1 MQSSTQ
7 RCRVSSSLLLITGL
21 FIAGSTELNA
31 QQISES
37 TTLTPQ
43 TYPNP
48 FRQGLTLADNASN
61 VPSTPAVDVIRL
73 SSLPSHDERPVVTAI
88 SVSPIGD
95 ILAAAGDDHA
105 IRIVDLKSGKTTATL
120 TGHLDWVQCVEFSP
134 NGQQLASCGAD
145 GTLRVWSLV
154 STPKLISKKSVAHSL
169 LTLTFINDE
178 CIYAAGFSNRIYRYD
193 GDQRELSIVHT
204 CDCRDIR
211 TIVASPDRKW
221 IAFGGRDG
229 VLRMRRV
236 DLAEQ
241 AQIAVQDSTR
251 QLDPTNENELA
262 VPLHFDRIRTLQ
274 FSADGSQITSV
285 GEDRRIIHYDPVKR
299 VVVGKA
305 EIGGGKLLGL
315 CQLEPHL
322 FAIASSDNT
331 IRIYNDAD
339 QQVHARLVG
348 HDGSVSILKRTQ
360 KYLISGSF
368 DTTIRIWDI
377 DRAIASIDSQGRYVH
392 PVAAQFEDSGAGV
405 DIK

>member
-21 FIAGSTELNA
+21 FTAGSTELNA

-95 ILAAAGDDHA
+95 LLAAAGDDHA
-105 IRIVDLKSGKTTATL
+105 IRIVDLKSGKTTTTL

-134 NGQQLASCGAD
+134 NGLQLASCGTD
-145 GTLRVWSLV
+145 GTLRVWSLG

-169 LTLTFINDE
+169 MTLTYLNDQ
-178 CIYAAGFSNRIYRYD
+178 CIYVAGFSNRIYRYD
-193 GDQRELSIVHT
+193 VDQRELSIVHT

-299 VVVGKA
+299 VVVGKT

-322 FAIASSDNT
+322 FAIASGDNT

-405 DIK
+405 DVK

>member
-48 FRQGLTLADNASN
+48 FRQGLKLADDASN

-169 LTLTFINDE
+169 LTLTYINDE
-178 CIYAAGFSNRIYRYD
+178 CIYLAGFSNSIYRYD

-241 AQIAVQDSTR
+241 AQIAVQDSTH
-251 QLDPTNENELA
+251 QLDPTNENEFA

-299 VVVGKA
+299 VVVGKT

-405 DIK
+405 DVK